1 MSAKNAIDGAL
12 GAAGISSPF
21 WLTQLQTVA
30 GAVVA
35 VGGAV
40 LIVIRVMIAW
50 RDWRN
55 GKKDG

>member
-1 MSAKNAIDGAL
+1 MSAKNAIDGAI
-12 GAAGISSPF
+12 GAVGVSSPV
-21 WLTQLQTVA
+21 WLQYLQNGA

-35 VGGAV
+35 IGGAV

-55 GKKDG
+55 GKKGE